1 MAYLT
6 STLDI
11 IRGYNEHVVDNRV
24 VKSYQDEYMSYNAV
38 LDAIKKCIDLL
49 VLSKYP
55 DADISEYRTALDDA
69 RFGPDIR
76 SAIYECI
83 KRLATEAGISLYSE
97 LSEIRYAHYGRD
109 MRDAIYSALIK
120 LGAEDELYIQTTI
133 DDYIYHRSDNGI
145 TLLSYKGGELSFIA
159 LPTDDGNGTNV
170 IAISPFL
177 FSDNETIVG
186 VKIPSTITEIQ

>member
-6 STLDI
+6 STLDV
-11 IRGYNEHVVDNRV
+11 IRGYNEHIVDNRV
-24 VKSYQDEYMSYNAV
+24 IKSYQDEYMSYDAV

-49 VLSKYP
+49 VLAKYTGV
-55 DADISEYRTALDDA
+55 DISDCRTALDDA

-83 KRLATEAGISLYSE
+83 KCLAGEAGVSLYSE

-120 LGAEDELYIQTTI
+120 LGAEDELYVQTTI

-145 TLLSYKGGELSFIA
+145 TLLSYKGNDLPFIA
-159 LPTDDGNGTNV
+159 LPADDGNDTNV
-170 IAISPFL
+170 IAVSPFL
-177 FSDNETIVG
+177 FSDNKTVIG

>member
-11 IRGYNEHVVDNRV
+11 IRGYNEHIVGDRM
-24 VKSYQDEYMSYNAV
+24 VKSYQDEYMPYNAV
-38 LDAIKKCIDLL
+38 LDAIKRCIDLL
-49 VLSKYP
+49 VLNKYP
-55 DADISEYRTALDDA
+55 DADISEYRTALDNA

-83 KRLATEAGISLYSE
+83 KCLATEAGVTLYSE

-109 MRDAIYSALIK
+109 MRDSIYSALIK
-120 LGAEDELYIQTTI
+120 LGAGDELYVQTTI
-133 DDYIYHRSDNGI
+133 DDYIYNRADNGI
-145 TLLSYKGGELSFIA
+145 TLLSYKGDELPFIA
-159 LPTDDGNGTNV
+159 LPTDDGNGVNV
-170 IAISPFL
+170 IAVSPFI
-177 FSDNETIVG
+177 FSDNETIIG